1 MAQKSAEKKLEKC
14 YKIYE
19 QIYDNPLISYSQT
32 AQNTGMARNTVAR
45 HVAAMEGSIMYDPVI
60 CLNPAQNYHEYVYF
74 LMVKNPLSAY
84 ERLKALFPVIS
95 VAFGTWHL
103 LLISDKQI
111 DVSELEGYQECI
123 LQEIK
128 GVTHLSKVT
137 TLNWEESM
145 KKMRSMLHPPEEKSF
160 LYEEMPP
167 ILWEDWEWALYHRFK
182 HNARIPT
189 APLLKELEISRKQY
203 NKWFSSLFDVASV
216 QAAFYP
222 LGVTK
227 YLAVDFL
234 FKSDYQRQVADVLGL
249 LPSTSLY
256 FSAGDYLLA
265 RLFVPNGKKMRNLL
279 IFIYDM
285 KKKGFFIDFCSS
297 TVISAS
303 ERLIP

>member
-1 MAQKSAEKKLEKC
+1 MAQKSAEKNLEK
-14 YKIYE
+14 YHKIYE
-19 QIYDNPLISYSQT
+19 QIYENPFISYSQT

-45 HVAAMEGSIMYDPVI
+45 YVAAMKGSIMHDPVI

-95 VAFGTWHL
+95 VAFGSWHL

-111 DVSELEGYQECI
+111 DVFKLEGYQDCI

-128 GVTHLSKVT
+128 GVTHLSKVIM
-137 TLNWEESM
+137 LNWEESM
-145 KKMRSMLHPPEEKSF
+145 KKMHSVLHPPEEKSF

-167 ILWEDWEWALYHRFK
+167 ILWEDWEWTLYHRFK
-182 HNARIPT
+182 HNARIPP
-189 APLLKELEISRKQY
+189 APILEELEISRKQY
-203 NKWFSSLFDVASV
+203 NTWFSSLFDVASIR
-216 QAAFYP
+216 AAFYP

-249 LPSTSLY
+249 LPSTFLY
-256 FSAGDYLLA
+256 FSAGDYLFA
-265 RLFVPNGKKMRNLL
+265 RLFVLNGVEMRNLL

-285 KKKGFFIDFCSS
+285 KKKGFFTDFCSS
-297 TVISAS
+297 TVISS
-303 ERLIP
+303 SKNWVP